1 VKNKLKYLILILFIY
16 NCSIDTNSGF
26 WTKTKKIERDKNVKI
41 KNVFVDKKILEK
53 EFNANIKINIK
64 TKNLENSFLN
74 NISNNNG
81 NINFTGSFEKIS
93 KYKFKK
99 IDNFNNL
106 IPELTFTKNSSVIF
120 FDNKGSII
128 KFDEN
133 SSLKWKIN
141 TYKKKE
147 IKLNPILSFASN
159 DEFLIVVDNLG
170 KYYAIN
176 INTGAVIWSKKNTAP
191 FNSQVK
197 ILDDKFYVVD
207 YTDTLRCFS
216 IKNGKEIWKSTSE
229 TSLIKSLDRVS
240 LVISDNEIV
249 YHNSL
254 GDLVAVNI
262 KTGNLIWQI
271 STQKNL
277 SNKNTFTIKNSDI
290 VLNNNSVYFSN
301 NENIFYSIDVRNGI
315 INWTQNINSNLRPTI
330 IENAIFTI
338 TLEGYLVVM
347 DSRNGNI
354 LRITNIFDHIKKS
367 KRKKMIPIGFIVA
380 NNKIYLSLEN
390 GKLILIDL
398 INGKTI
404 DTIKISNSKIS
415 RPNVLGENMYLIKDD
430 SIIKI
435 N

>member
-1 VKNKLKYLILILFIY
+1 MKNKFKYLILLLFIY

-26 WTKTKKIERDKNVKI
+26 WTKTEKI
-41 KNVFVDKKILEK
+41 KRGENLKIRKVFVDKTILDK
-53 EFNANIKINIK
+53 EFNTNIKIKIK
-64 TKNLENSFLN
+64 KTNLENSFLN
-74 NISNNNG
+74 NNSNNNG
-81 NINFTGSFEKIS
+81 NNNFTGSFNNIS

-99 IDNFNNL
+99 ISNFNNL
-106 IPELTFTKNSSVIF
+106 KPELSFTKNNSVIF

-133 SSLKWKIN
+133 SNLEWKTNI
-141 TYKKKE
+141 YKKKE
-147 IKLNPILSFASN
+147 IKLNPILTFSN
-159 DEFLIVVDNLG
+159 NGEFLIVVDNLG

-176 INTGAVIWSKKNTAP
+176 ITTGSLIWSKKNLAP
-191 FNSQVK
+191 FNSQIK
-197 ILDDKFYVVD
+197 ILDDKFFVVD

-216 IKNGKEIWKSTSE
+216 IKNGNEIWKSTSE

-262 KTGNLIWQI
+262 KTGNLIWQTP
-271 STQKNL
+271 TQKNL
-277 SNKNTFTIKNSDI
+277 LNKNTFTIKNSDI
-290 VLNNNSVYFSN
+290 VLDNNSIFFSN
-301 NENIFYSIDVRNGI
+301 NENNFYSIDVRNGI
-315 INWTQNINSNLRPTI
+315 INWKQNINSNLRPTI
-330 IENAIFTI
+330 IEGAIFTI
-338 TLEGYLVVM
+338 TLEGYLVVI

-367 KRKKMIPIGFIVA
+367 NRKKIVPAGFVVVD
-380 NNKIYLSLEN
+380 NKIYLSLEN

-398 INGKTI
+398 VNGKTI
-404 DTIKISNSKIS
+404 DTIKIANSKIS
-415 RPNVLGENMYLIKDD
+415 RPHVLKKYIYLIKDD